1 MLKSITLII
10 LLIFSFSAISTPTN
24 HEGCC
29 SNDLKIMMVDDFSD
43 KDENRISWN
52 ANRRLTWDDF
62 QADPEWW
69 NNDIAAITSSVIQY
83 KYSCENGK
91 LNYSVKSIFLM
102 DESWVKKK
110 AKTAHYLAHEQLH
123 FDVTEVFTRKL
134 KEKLSKHT
142 FRCDEVKKF
151 ESITKDIL
159 TDWQNTQKRY
169 DYQTRYSLNKEKQDE
184 WVAFIADILDAY
196 DKYK

>member
-1 MLKSITLII
+1 MIKSITLIT
-10 LLIFSFSAISTPTN
+10 LLIFGFSAVSIPTI

-29 SNDLKIMMVDDFSD
+29 SNDLKIVMVDDFGD
-43 KDENRISWN
+43 EDENRISWN

-62 QADPEWW
+62 QADPESW
-69 NNDIAAITSSVIQY
+69 NEDIAAITSSVIQY
-83 KYSCENGK
+83 KYSCEDGK

-134 KEKLSKHT
+134 KEKLGEHT
-142 FRCDEVKKF
+142 FDCDEVKKF

-196 DKYK
+196 NEYK

>member
-1 MLKSITLII
+1 MIKSSFLLTLVFFG
-10 LLIFSFSAISTPTN
+10 FSLFNVLPSTTHN
-24 HEGCC
+24 CQSSLRIEY
-29 SNDLKIMMVDDFSD
+29 VDDFVLND
-43 KDENRISWN
+43 DNRIPWN

-83 KYSCENGK
+83 KYSCENGE
-91 LNYSVKSIFLM
+91 LVYAVKSIFLM

-110 AKTAHYLAHEQLH
+110 AKTKHYLAHEQLH
-123 FDVTEVFTRKL
+123 FDITEVFSRKL
-134 KEKLSKHT
+134 KEKLSHHK
-142 FRCDEVKKF
+142 FKCNEVEKF
-151 ESITKDIL
+151 ESITKELL

-184 WVAFIADILDAY
+184 WVIFVANILNEYEAY
-196 DKYK
+196 K